1 MRSGRSSGRTHEHA
15 IASTT
20 PDCSRKTPS
29 HEGSAAR
36 RTRQPDV
43 LLISNNAKDFEPLH
57 QEVDHAGVLVYSDQR
72 LPDDDPKGLAR
83 VVETV
88 LEQYGSEEV
97 RDEIVG
103 ADRWDELL

>member
-1 MRSGRSSGRTHEHA
+1 
-15 IASTT
+15 
-20 PDCSRKTPS
+20 
-29 HEGSAAR
+29 
-36 RTRQPDV
+36 
-43 LLISNNAKDFEPLH
+43 
-57 QEVDHAGVLVYSDQR
+57 VDHAGVLVYSDQR